1 MISLNQCVAQ
11 NYNHVPYFDHSDPL
25 VNLNFLQ
32 QSGYPLDT
40 TNIAALRALVD
51 TAITPYST
59 AAGFFLADRGHSEA
73 IPNLKARYSAS
84 LFTDHD
90 AFLYLASLY
99 LLRDPDVPQMLR
111 TYVDTMLA
119 FRPIPNASW
128 NGPYDQ
134 RHVYDALTLLSYF
147 GDYSHYAALNSIVDQ
162 NASAPMDLFEF
173 YNEHVPSLHS
183 TIFQKLEGLL
193 TIPELLVQKEVIAS
207 IGSYFNDI
215 PDAVTLLHN
224 LALNDSSIE
233 IRLYAVSYFKDKEHD
248 PVIVEACEQIA
259 KVTTDLN
266 VFEEAVSDIAELE
279 SPYSSVSL
287 INIANAR
294 RNESDFYNYVSNRL
308 YANIPLAMTDT
319 TSILNSID
327 TLASHLQQTSSL
339 GWIGNLSFVNDLS
352 SILQSGRSFL
362 VNKDS
367 LNCAAKLST
376 FESKVDQEYKDSVDR
391 VSSFVSND
399 GWNYL
404 YFESKYILDHLP
416 KTAASGLNVI
426 LLNSGGAKLT
436 GGTLQYYDG
445 SWKPAVNNN
454 DGTFTIKTT
463 FMTVSLQ
470 MTYAYGV
477 QTKSNVAVGTSTI
490 VFQTVN
496 AQVKLQNSQG
506 NLIDTGTVQYYAGAW
521 RNFGT
526 TTSGVA
532 TMELL
537 PINYSFSMTYA
548 FASNNKAQD
557 LSANP
562 IVVFQTTNTSVQ
574 LKNSQGNLMDTGT
587 VQYYSG
593 AWRTF
598 GTTTNG
604 VTTKELLPNSYSFSM
619 TYANAS
625 NNKQQD
631 ISANSTVVFQTVNAA
646 VQLKN
651 SQGNLI
657 DQGTV
662 QYYSGA
668 WRTFGTTSG
677 GVTTKE
683 LLPNSYS
690 FSMTFAYATNNKQ
703 QDIGANSTVVF
714 QTVNAAVQLK
724 NSQGSLIDQ
733 GTVQYYSG
741 AWRTFGTTSG
751 GVITKELLPN
761 SYSFSMT
768 YAYASNNKQQDIGAN
783 STVVFQTVNAAVQL
797 KNSQGSL
804 IDQGTVQYYSGAWRT
819 FGTTS
824 GGVTTKELLPNSY
837 SFSMTYAFASNNK
850 QQDLNSNTTV
860 VFQTVNTTI
869 QLKNSQGNLM
879 DTGTI
884 QYYSGA
890 WRAFGTTTNGGVSME
905 LLPNS
910 YQFNMTYAYVTN
922 SKTQDVGSN
931 NTVTFSTVLA
941 TVNVI
946 NTQNNPVNNAAVTY
960 YSGAWRQFGNTVNG
974 NATKELLPASLQFRA
989 QSGSA
994 SQNKTQDLSANPLV
1008 AITLNVGQ

>member
-1 MISLNQCVAQ
+1 
-11 NYNHVPYFDHSDPL
+11 
-25 VNLNFLQ
+25 
-32 QSGYPLDT
+32 
-40 TNIAALRALVD
+40 
-51 TAITPYST
+51 
-59 AAGFFLADRGHSEA
+59 
-73 IPNLKARYSAS
+73 
-84 LFTDHD
+84 
-90 AFLYLASLY
+90 
-99 LLRDPDVPQMLR
+99 
-111 TYVDTMLA
+111 
-119 FRPIPNASW
+119 
-128 NGPYDQ
+128 
-134 RHVYDALTLLSYF
+134 
-147 GDYSHYAALNSIVDQ
+147 
-162 NASAPMDLFEF
+162 
-173 YNEHVPSLHS
+173 
-183 TIFQKLEGLL
+183 
-193 TIPELLVQKEVIAS
+193 LVQKEVIAS

-677 GVTTKE
+677 GV
-683 LLPNSYS
+683 
-690 FSMTFAYATNNKQ
+690 
-703 QDIGANSTVVF
+703 
-714 QTVNAAVQLK
+714 
-724 NSQGSLIDQ
+724 
-733 GTVQYYSG
+733 
-741 AWRTFGTTSG
+741 
-751 GVITKELLPN
+751 ITKELLPN